1 MMGRDGPS
9 DGALRGTMVA
19 GCRSGLRW
27 EQAFA
32 LRVAAR
38 LRSAAAA
45 RDPVTAGLVRTMAP
59 PAAVPAARA
68 ARRITRRPPPVVP
81 HAFRLRAGRPALVP
95 ALVALALACGGGD
108 SAVGPNASARLTF
121 ATPSDTLEVGESAR
135 LAPLVSDPSGYPVTE
150 SALRWSTS
158 DSTVVRVTSA
168 GIATGVRAGVADVGV
183 TEGGGR
189 ATLRVV
195 VQRTPV
201 ARVTFEG
208 APAQMTA
215 GTSVQLRAVARAA
228 SGAPLADR
236 AVAYRLGAGPATVSP
251 GGVVRATATGEV
263 TVVAESEGRAAT
275 ATIRV
280 VDTFSPGPAPEPTPA
295 PPLAG
300 GAGDGGFSI
309 RVSWVG
315 APDPRVAPLID
326 AVVARWARAIT
337 GDLPNVTL
345 DMGANDCW
353 EGQPASR
360 ETVDDLLVY
369 VRVIDVDGPGGTLA
383 RAGPCM
389 VRSGRGLPLVGI
401 VELDSADLNRGPAT
415 LHSVVT
421 HEFGHVLGI
430 GTLWEYKSLLHG
442 KDTGDPLFLGATAR
456 DAYAAMGGSG
466 LAPVENTGGA
476 GTKHGHW
483 RESTF
488 RTELMTGWIN
498 AGTNAMSTLTLASLR
513 DLGYAVDMGAAEAY
527 VLPAPS
533 AASPRLEGVAGERLV
548 DELITPRFVVD
559 VAGRSRR
566 IGR

>member
-1 MMGRDGPS
+1 MQ
-9 DGALRGTMVA
+9 DGAAHRDPGAA
-19 GCRSGLRW
+19 GS
-27 EQAFA
+27 
-32 LRVAAR
+32 
-38 LRSAAAA
+38 SAAWRRA
-45 RDPVTAGLVRTMAP
+45 
-59 PAAVPAARA
+59 PAARA
-68 ARRITRRPPPVVP
+68 AAGAAPPVVRHAVP
-81 HAFRLRAGRPALVP
+81 HVLRPSAGRSALAPALA
-95 ALVALALACGGGD
+95 ALVLACGGGD
-108 SAVGPNASARLTF
+108 TATGPGASARLTF
-121 ATPSDTLEVGESAR
+121 LTPSDTLEVGESTR

-150 SALRWSTS
+150 SELRWSTS
-158 DSTVVRVTSA
+158 DSTVVRVTST
-168 GIATGVRAGVADVGV
+168 GIATGARLGVADVGV
-183 TEGGGR
+183 TGGGGR

-201 ARVTFEG
+201 AAVTFEG
-208 APAQMTA
+208 APAQMAA
-215 GTSVQLRAVARAA
+215 GSSVQLRAVARAA
-228 SGAPLADR
+228 SGAVLADR
-236 AVAYRLGAGPATVSP
+236 AVAYRLGGGVATVSAA
-251 GGVVRATATGEV
+251 GVVGAAATGEV
-263 TVVAESEGRAAT
+263 TVVAESEGRTAT

-280 VDTFSPGPAPEPTPA
+280 VDTFSPGPAPQPVPA

-315 APDPRVAPLID
+315 TPDPRASPAVD
-326 AVVARWARAIT
+326 AVVARWRRAIT

-345 DMGANDCW
+345 DMPADACW
-353 EGQPASR
+353 DGQPTSR

-369 VRVIDVDGPGGTLA
+369 VRVVAIDGPSGTLA

-389 VRSGRGLPLVGI
+389 VRGGRGLPVVGVI
-401 VELDSADLNRGPAT
+401 ELDSADLGRSAT
-415 LHSVVT
+415 TVQSVLA

-456 DAYAAMGGSG
+456 DAHAAMGGSG
-466 LAPVENTGGA
+466 LAPVENTGGE

-498 AGTNAMSTLTLASLR
+498 AGTNAMSTLTIASLR

-527 VLPAPS
+527 VLPTPGGAS
-533 AASPRLEGVAGERLV
+533 ARVEGVAGERLA

-559 VAGRSRR
+559 AEGGSRR